1 MACSNCGVEY
11 PNEAIYCPRCG
22 IALRATATPPPLFS
36 ALKSREY
43 AGFWS
48 RYLAYTIDSVVF
60 GLPFLVLLI
69 AYGKQALFRHAA
81 ASSVEELQSIVLW
94 DAIVGNLVVVPAMW
108 LYFGLM
114 TSSSKQATLGKMAM
128 GLIVTDVRGER
139 ISFARA
145 SVRFF
150 ASLLSAMTTVGY
162 LIQPFTDK
170 RQALHDVIA
179 ETLVVRQ

>member
-1 MACSNCGVEY
+1 
-11 PNEAIYCPRCG
+11 
-22 IALRATATPPPLFS
+22 
-36 ALKSREY
+36 
-43 AGFWS
+43 
-48 RYLAYTIDSVVF
+48 
-60 GLPFLVLLI
+60 
-69 AYGKQALFRHAA
+69 
-81 ASSVEELQSIVLW
+81 
-94 DAIVGNLVVVPAMW
+94 MW